1 MRFRRTRRWSLAAA
15 MLTLIMSM
23 SMAGAS
29 AAQTGAPE
37 GAADRA
43 DRLDSRWLSW
53 LGCWQ
58 IEDDP
63 SVAPSVLTC
72 LRPGDTGA
80 IEMVSVAGVE
90 LAFTRT
96 IRADGFRHPVE
107 EPACRGW
114 QSYAWA
120 TTGPRLYSRAELA
133 CDDSTTRT
141 VSGMSLMAPGGAWLE
156 IQFVNAGESSAL
168 TVRRYR
174 RTSDVAAAAAGVPSL
189 PGSLAARSLRSAR
202 TVEPTRWTVP
212 DVIEASAI
220 VEAPVIEAALYET
233 GDRFDLDSAALVS
246 LDDAGVPADV
256 IDLMVALSYPGDV
269 VIDRPFGGAE
279 VYEAAPGGAGYRSD
293 RFDDVEVYNHYASPF
308 GHYYAWSPY
317 DALYPWGLYPY
328 GYSPFYVS
336 YGYGTRWGG
345 RGHRLFGSDRF
356 GGGRNRG
363 RDGERPSTSV
373 VSPRGYTRRPALP
386 AGDTSLSGG
395 AVGGGRSVGM
405 GSGARGSG
413 ASGSSS
419 GIRRA
424 RPRNRPPSSTPSAS
438 RPGSRGGGSRAGSG
452 SSGSSGSSGGVGR
465 RGYRRRPPSSR

>member
-1 MRFRRTRRWSLAAA
+1 MRFRPTRRWSLAAA
-15 MLTLIMSM
+15 TLTVSILTM

-37 GAADRA
+37 GA
-43 DRLDSRWLSW
+43 LDPRWLSW

-72 LRPGDTGA
+72 LRPGAAGA
-80 IEMVSVAGVE
+80 IEMISVAGVE
-90 LAFTRT
+90 RAFTRT

-114 QSYAWA
+114 QSYGWA
-120 TTGPRLYSRAELA
+120 TTGLRLYSRAELV

-141 VSGMSLMAPGGAWLE
+141 VSGISLMAPGGAWLE

-174 RTSDVAAAAAGVPSL
+174 RASDLAAAAVGVPSL
-189 PGSLAARSLRSAR
+189 PGPLAARSLDAAR
-202 TVEPTRWTVP
+202 TVEPARWAVP

-233 GDRFDLDSAALVS
+233 GDRFDLDSKALLA

-256 IDLMVALSYPGDV
+256 IDLMVALSYPGDF

-279 VYEAAPGGAGYRSD
+279 VYAAGPGGAGYRSD
-293 RFDDVEVYNHYASPF
+293 RFDDVEVYSHYASPF

-317 DALYPWGLYPY
+317 DALYPWGPYPY
-328 GYSPFYVS
+328 GYSTFYVS

-345 RGHRLFGSDRF
+345 RSPRLFSRDRF
-356 GGGRNRG
+356 GGGPNRG
-363 RDGERPSTSV
+363 RDGERSSTSV

-386 AGDTSLSGG
+386 AGDRTRSGG
-395 AVGGGRSVGM
+395 TLGGGRSVGS

-424 RPRNRPPSSTPSAS
+424 QPRNRPGSSTPTVS
-438 RPGSRGGGSRAGSG
+438 RPAPRGGGSRVGSG
-452 SSGSSGSSGGVGR
+452 SSGSSGRSGGVGR